1 MAVWLGLFVG
11 RSRGGDDR
19 VLLSGL
25 EHGQTD
31 MAHLASRYAPPV
43 PLMSDGRWRNVGL
56 TILFLLAI
64 GVGTFLA
71 RPFRSAAIS
80 FDSQVAVAH
89 FDRIASGRH
98 LEQFLTTTP
107 KPLLTVIYGTLH
119 AITGDWRSI
128 AWATILAFGLGI
140 AGVGLLITR
149 SAGPVAGAF
158 SAVAVLASPTLLFDV
173 GGALATPWALLGW
186 VAAGLALT
194 MERPR
199 YGLAGIALL
208 LASLARLETMVVVAL
223 ATVFLAGGEILHRPA
238 PRRSWLL
245 PIIGASAFLVMG
257 VHDWLLSGDPMLWSK
272 VAIKYSET
280 TANRV
285 LTAQEVIAFLGG
297 RYAQIGALTVLSVVG
312 CIRLVAA
319 RRFAIVIGLIG
330 LGPGIAAFLVVLAAR
345 GIFVSERYVAGID
358 IAVLAASGIGVAG
371 LSIALCGRTR
381 TWLARAD
388 GRGVLVIS
396 AAATLAVVMTWPRGP
411 MDAALRNEIRN
422 GVDTAIDA
430 DRAVAVL
437 RPLLAAATGSPN
449 PAVIVPTPVRPR
461 IAIDL
466 GLPLTAVGG
475 TSAKM
480 LDPSAIPL
488 APGVIIVHD
497 RRAEAVPSALR
508 ALEVGSITV
517 VDGRTIEP
525 LLAAPER
532 GLWIVV
538 VR

>member
-1 MAVWLGLFVG
+1 
-11 RSRGGDDR
+11 
-19 VLLSGL
+19 
-25 EHGQTD
+25 
-31 MAHLASRYAPPV
+31 
-43 PLMSDGRWRNVGL
+43 MSDGRWRNVGL
-56 TILFLLAI
+56 ALLFLLAI
-64 GVGTFLA
+64 GVGAFLA
-71 RPFRSAAIS
+71 RPFRSAAIA
-80 FDSQVAVAH
+80 FDSQVAVVH
-89 FDRIASGRH
+89 FDRIASGRP

-107 KPLLTVIYGTLH
+107 KPLLTVIYGALH

-149 SAGPVAGAF
+149 IAGPVAGAF

-199 YGLAGIALL
+199 YGIAGIALL
-208 LASLARLETMVVVAL
+208 LASLARLETMVIVAL
-223 ATVFLAGGEILHRPA
+223 AIVFLAGGEILHRAA
-238 PRRSWLL
+238 PRRAWLV
-245 PIIGASAFLVMG
+245 PIIGLTALFVMG
-257 VHDWLLSGDPMLWSK
+257 VHDWLLSGDPLLWSK
-272 VAIKYSET
+272 VAVRYTEA
-280 TANRV
+280 TARHV
-285 LTAQEVIAFLGG
+285 LTAPEVIGFLGG
-297 RYAQIGALTVLSVVG
+297 RYAQIGALTVLSVLG
-312 CIRLVAA
+312 CIRLLVA
-319 RRFAIVIGLIG
+319 RRFAIALGLIA
-330 LGPGIAAFLVVLAAR
+330 LGPGIAAFLAFLAAR

-358 IAVLAASGIGVAG
+358 IAVLTASGIGVAG
-371 LSIALCGRTR
+371 LSIELRGRTR
-381 TWLARAD
+381 SWLAHAAAR
-388 GRGVLVIS
+388 RVFVVS
-396 AAATLAVVMTWPRGP
+396 AAAALAVVMTWPRGP
-411 MDAALRNEIRN
+411 LDAALRSEIRN
-422 GVDTAIDA
+422 GVETAVDA

-437 RPLLAAATGSPN
+437 RSFLGAATGSAN

-480 LDPSAIPL
+480 LDPSATPL

-508 ALEVGSITV
+508 ALEVGPITV